1 MEKVFEANNIDVL
14 DSSRFYLR
22 RNLEKHVDFIKYI
35 NVNGLLYVSPKNY
48 SVEELIPEYINLSKK
63 IECLAKELDQ
73 PITTQNIIK
82 CGRQV
87 KKEIKEMK
95 DSMPWPPQ
103 PNDLAPDKIE
113 IPQSLRVFLETVM
126 DTRPTRLINSVAQDN
141 MHNVSAGRIRTVQ
154 SVLLPS
160 IVKAITNNTE
170 LIHILNRFGH
180 GISYTLLMEAQTKNA
195 YQLIE

>member
-1 MEKVFEANNIDVL
+1 MKERYQLLENPTVLPYNKLFKTMEKVFGANNIDVL

-48 SVEELIPEYINLSKK
+48 SVEELIPKYINLSKK

-73 PITTQNIIK
+73 PIITQNIIK

-103 PNDLAPDKIE
+103 PNDLAPNKIE
-113 IPQSLRVFLETVM
+113 IPQSLRVFLENVM
-126 DTRPTRLINSVAQDN
+126 ETRPTRLLNSAAQD
-141 MHNVSAGRIRTVQ
+141 
-154 SVLLPS
+154 
-160 IVKAITNNTE
+160 IV
-170 LIHILNRFGH
+170 
-180 GISYTLLMEAQTKNA
+180 
-195 YQLIE
+195 